1 VVPVTDSA
9 TVWLAIAVAGVGTF
23 LIRFSF
29 IFLFEYLSEV
39 PEGVERALR
48 FVPAAVLAALVVPA
62 VVLVEGSP
70 AVSLGNERLLAAI
83 VAAVVAWRTESIFA
97 TIVVGMV
104 VLVGLQMVP

>member
-1 VVPVTDSA
+1 MTDSA

-29 IFLFEYLSEV
+29 LFLFEYLSEV
-39 PEGVERALR
+39 PDGAQRALR
-48 FVPAAVLAALVVPA
+48 FVPAAVLAALVLPA
-62 VVLVEGSP
+62 LVIVEGSP
-70 AVSLGNERLLAAI
+70 SVSLGNERLLAGL